1 MISGSRIPW
10 NAITICEM
18 TKTSWQTV
26 NLKMNEDSDN
36 PSATCLV
43 REGNFWEED
52 ILIAEIEKKLEK
64 LKRERICISCGRWF
78 SKIIR
83 KRLRIPRTHSETGI
97 HRKERESQRRNR
109 EEFQPEKKDDEGINK
124 DFWAHAEARK
134 EFHLSSWYWTE
145 KFKQRAE
152 RRIFPYFTSFG
163 LLSETP
169 PRRNFRCGRR
179 NGKKPKHLMRNKCN
193 CIDIAGKYEILHHIT
208 TLRTNPFL
216 CKDLKKAVHLIFSE
230 GESKHT
236 LSLGT
241 AYLWDKILQL
251 NLKIRRVR
259 DTLKW
264 EPGKKDVWTPN
275 VVLFSELRG
284 IESYV
289 WFRRLWRS
297 VSQTRMPRETEK
309 HKQKDLSFQAILIP
323 DAKATVEKEWK

>member
-1 MISGSRIPW
+1 MKCYYYLRNDQDLLADGKSQNERRFRKSLCNMPCSRRKFFGKKI
-10 NAITICEM
+10 
-18 TKTSWQTV
+18 
-26 NLKMNEDSDN
+26 
-36 PSATCLV
+36 
-43 REGNFWEED
+43 FW
-52 ILIAEIEKKLEK
+52 LLRLKKLEK

-179 NGKKPKHLMRNKCN
+179 NGKKPKHLRRNKCN

-216 CKDLKKAVHLIFSE
+216 RKDLKKAFHQIFSE

-241 AYLWDKILQL
+241 AYLWDKILQF
-251 NLKIRRVR
+251 NLKIREYEILSSENLGR
-259 DTLKW
+259 
-264 EPGKKDVWTPN
+264 KKY
-275 VVLFSELRG
+275 ELRMLFCSANFE
-284 IESYV
+284 ESRV
-289 WFRRLWRS
+289 TCGS
-297 VSQTRMPRETEK
+297 EDSG
-309 HKQKDLSFQAILIP
+309 DLSLRHACLGKPRSTNKKTFHFKQYWFQMQRRQ
-323 DAKATVEKEWK
+323 WKRNESRS